1 VICVVEITEIAE
13 NTGIAGN
20 AENAEIA
27 GIAENAE
34 IADVVEDGVDAA
46 DDSDCDLVAE
56 LRARLTDFGYA
67 ADLLAEETD
76 ATLQRFLARA
86 KVHILY
92 VCGGSEVPEVLHSAW
107 LDLAAG
113 DYLAAKLTFMPEIF
127 ADRDLHLSA
136 VKMGDVSMSY
146 ANNEAAADER
156 VMRFVEDLQTQA
168 YAALTNFRG
177 VRW

>member
-1 VICVVEITEIAE
+1 VA
-13 NTGIAGN
+13 NAG
-20 AENAEIA
+20 
-27 GIAENAE
+27 
-34 IADVVEDGVDAA
+34 IADVVEDVVDAA
-46 DDSDCDLVAE
+46 DDSEIDLVAD
-56 LRARLTDFGYA
+56 LRARLADFGYA

>member
-1 VICVVEITEIAE
+1 VICVVEIAEI
-13 NTGIAGN
+13 

-27 GIAENAE
+27 RNVENVGIAENAE
-34 IADVVEDGVDAA
+34 IADVVEDVVDAA

-56 LRARLTDFGYA
+56 LRARLADFGYA

-86 KVHILY
+86 KVHVLY

-113 DYLAAKLTFMPEIF
+113 DYLAAKLTFIPEIF